1 MRITKHK
8 KGQICKPC
16 FYVSASLTSMMVG
29 CWLGWPSPSVRMI
42 ENNQTQIVADSNQI
56 SWIVASMDAGNAVSP
71 IPAGFITDIVGRKM
85 VLLFSGGLFAGTWL
99 LAGLAHTPLFLYI
112 ARFFAGFSKGIVFTV
127 VPMYL
132 GEIAST
138 PIRGALSTMFAGLLW
153 TGTMYE
159 FIIDPFVTFKMLTII
174 SGIIPI
180 IFLLTFIWMPDSP
193 YYLLM
198 QNRTDQAEKALRWF
212 RNAQNQS
219 GDVNNNAVDIEL
231 KEMKV
236 AVEEEMKSRGRFTDL
251 VSKKGNRRATLIL
264 MAVSAFQRL
273 CGISP
278 MLAYSSTTLPETN
291 SFIGPNEA
299 AMVFGIFL
307 TLANFLVLPL
317 IDRIGRKPLLI
328 MSGGGCGILTGI
340 SAVYYY
346 LLYKTTVDVS
356 SYIWVPYLCLIGFG
370 ITHSI
375 GIGVIP
381 HTLTAELFP
390 TNLRSIASSCAAI
403 VFAVASFL
411 VNKMYTP
418 IESAFGVY
426 AMYAFFSINGL
437 LCALFSKF
445 VVFETKGKTFVEI
458 QNYLTG
464 KDSTINSNDEYKPG
478 DDYVN

>member
-1 MRITKHK
+1 M
-8 KGQICKPC
+8 
-16 FYVSASLTSMMVG
+16 VVG

-56 SWIVASMDAGNAVSP
+56 SWIVALMDAGNAVSP
-71 IPAGFITDIVGRKM
+71 IPSGFISDIVGRKA
-85 VLLFSGGLFAGTWL
+85 VLLFTGGLFSVTWI
-99 LAGLAHTPLFLYI
+99 LAGLAQTPLLLYI
-112 ARFFAGFSKGIVFTV
+112 ARFLAGFSKGIIFTV

-153 TGTMYE
+153 SGTMYE
-159 FIIDPFVTFKMLTII
+159 FIIGPFVTFKMLIII

-180 IFLLTFIWMPDSP
+180 VFLLTFIWMPDSP

-198 QNRTDQAEKALRWF
+198 RNRTEQAEKALKWL
-212 RNAQNQS
+212 RNAGNQS
-219 GDVNNNAVDIEL
+219 GDINNNPVQVEL
-231 KEMKV
+231 KEMKA
-236 AVEEEMKSRGRFTDL
+236 AVEEEMKNRGRFTDL
-251 VSKKGNRRATLIL
+251 ISKKGNRRATLIL
-264 MAVSAFQRL
+264 MAVAAFQRL

-299 AMVFGIFL
+299 TMVFGVFL

-328 MSGGGCGILTGI
+328 MSGGGCGVLTGI
-340 SAVYYY
+340 SSIYYY
-346 LLYKTTVDVS
+346 LLYKTNVDVS
-356 SYIWVPYLCLIGFG
+356 AYIWVPYVCLVGFG
-370 ITHSI
+370 VTHSI

-390 TNLRSIASSCAAI
+390 TNLRSVASACAAI
-403 VFAVASFL
+403 VFAISSFL

-418 IESAFGVY
+418 VESALGVY
-426 AMYAFFSINGL
+426 AMYAFFSFNGL
-437 LCALFSKF
+437 LCALFSTY
-445 VVFETKGKTFVEI
+445 VVFETKGKSFVEI
-458 QNYLTG
+458 QNYLRGRGNT
-464 KDSTINSNDEYKPG
+464 
-478 DDYVN
+478 DDRFRQAN